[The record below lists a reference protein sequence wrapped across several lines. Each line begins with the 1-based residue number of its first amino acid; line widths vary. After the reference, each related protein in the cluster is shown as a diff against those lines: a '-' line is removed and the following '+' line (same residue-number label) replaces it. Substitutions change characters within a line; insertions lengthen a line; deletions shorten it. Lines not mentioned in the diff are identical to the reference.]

1 MPTSSRK
8 NTPPTFGPLVP
19 LPGSERPAPAATK
32 SSLANS
38 NESINVTIRL
48 RRRQSINTLV
58 NQSAAVAQP
67 LNRSD
72 YARQYG
78 ASPAD
83 MRLVVA
89 YAAANG
95 LTVVL
100 KSTARRTVLVRGT
113 VAQLSKAFGVTLNIY
128 RLADGSTVRGRKG
141 PVMVPDNLVASI
153 EGVFGLDNRPQAR
166 AHFQIY
172 NPGDAQGIANPRA
185 VAASFTPPQL
195 AKLYNYPTDRTGKG
209 QTIAIIEL
217 GGGFRQADITAYF
230 KSIGLKAP
238 SVKAVLV
245 DGGKNAPSNAN
256 GADGE
261 VMLDIEV
268 AGGIAPGANIV
279 VYFAPNT
286 DQGFLD
292 AITTALHD
300 ARNKPSVISIS
311 WGSAEKSWT
320 PQALNSFNQ
329 AFQSAAAL
337 GVTICAAA
345 GDTGSDDS
353 VGDKLAHVDFPASS
367 PFVLAC
373 GGTKLLTTTNGTA
386 ISTETVWHE
395 SNTSATGG
403 GISDVFDKPDYQAKA
418 SVPPSVNDGKR
429 VGRGVPDVAAVADPA
444 TGYVVRVDGQ
454 NLVIGGTSAVAPLM
468 AGLVALINEQRSQ
481 PVGFIHPKIYATPT
495 VFRDVTQGDNIT
507 VTNSKGYSAT
517 TGWDACTGLGVAD
530 GQKLASLLTTVA

>member
-1 MPTSSRK
+1 MSPLPRK
-8 NTPPTFGPLVP
+8 KTAHSFGPLVP
-19 LPGSERPAPAATK
+19 LPGSERPAPAATASHPA
-32 SSLANS
+32 SSDELV
-38 NESINVTIRL
+38 NVTIRL
-48 RRRQSINTLV
+48 RRRQSLNALV
-58 NQSAAVAQP
+58 SQSASVVKP
-67 LNRSD
+67 LTRSD

-83 MRLVVA
+83 MRLVSEFA
-89 YAAANG
+89 TAND
-95 LTVVL
+95 LSVVQ
-100 KSTARRTVLVRGT
+100 KSTARRTIVVRGT
-113 VAQLSKAFGVTLNIY
+113 IAQLSKAFGTALNDY
-128 RLADGSTVRGRKG
+128 RLADGRLIRGREG
-141 PVMVPDNLVASI
+141 AVMVPDSLVTII

-172 NPGDAQGIANPRA
+172 GPVYTTGVANPRA
-185 VAASFTPPQL
+185 VATSFTPPQL
-195 AKLYNYPTDRTGKG
+195 AKLYNYPADRTGKG

-217 GGGFRQADITAYF
+217 GGGYRKADIAAYF
-230 KSIGLKAP
+230 KSLGLTAP

-245 DGGKNAPSNAN
+245 DGGKNAPGDAN

-300 ARNKPSVISIS
+300 VRNKPSVISIS

-373 GGTKLLTTTNGTA
+373 GGTKLLTTADGTG
-386 ISTETVWHE
+386 ISSETAWHE

-403 GISDVFDKPDYQAKA
+403 GISDVFDKPDYQADA
-418 SVPPSVNDGKR
+418 TVPPSVNDGKR

-444 TGYVVRVDGQ
+444 TGYAVRVDGR

-468 AGLVALINEQRSQ
+468 AGLLALINEQRSQ
-481 PVGFIHPKIYATPT
+481 PVGFIHPSIYGAPT
-495 VFRDVTQGDNIT
+495 TFRDITQGDNTT
-507 VTNSKGYSAT
+507 VAGKGYSAT

-530 GQKLASLLTTVA
+530 GQKLTRLLTTVA